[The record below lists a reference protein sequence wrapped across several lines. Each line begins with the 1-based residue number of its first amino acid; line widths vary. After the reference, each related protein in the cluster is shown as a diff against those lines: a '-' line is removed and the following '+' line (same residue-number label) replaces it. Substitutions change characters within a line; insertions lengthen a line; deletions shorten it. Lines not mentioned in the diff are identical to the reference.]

1 MNEASIRALARQAGV
16 DSDWIDASGRP
27 RRVGLEPLT
36 RILKALGY
44 PCGTSHDL
52 AESRDRLRR
61 LSGVAPPLMTC
72 TVGQPLR
79 LPMSGDADVV
89 AELVHEGGD
98 RQSLTLRRQKGRLVV
113 PPIARSGYYQL
124 RFAERELSIAVAPR
138 RCLTIA
144 DVAEGRKRWGVAV
157 QLYSLAREGDG
168 GIGDTTALRAFTRSA
183 ARHGADAVALSP
195 VHSLYAANR
204 RHIGPYSPSNRLF
217 YNALYADPAD
227 ALPDVKGPQLPDLS
241 QTGLIDW
248 QQAASAK
255 YAVLRSIYD
264 QVASC
269 HLPAFDAFVS
279 KGGSRLHEHALFEA
293 MHAQWFESDQSK
305 SDWRSWPD
313 AWRGASGEAVARF
326 TATSDG
332 EIRYHKFLQWLAGC
346 SFARAQAEARDAGMR
361 IGLIADLAIGMDA
374 AGSHAWARPYDLL
387 TGLAVGAPPDINM
400 PEGQNWGLVAFS
412 PRALIETGFEPFI
425 ATLRAA
431 LRHAGGVRIDHAM
444 GLMHLWLI
452 PHGSSAAEGAFL
464 NYPLEDMLRLLA
476 LESHRHGAVVVG
488 EDLGTVPPD
497 FRARLEKAGVG
508 GMDVLWFQRDDKDY
522 LPPSAWR
529 ADAMAMTTTHDLPTV
544 AGWWSGADIEVRS
557 GLGTVREGEVGNR
570 AWDRGLLWQAFVN
583 EGVATVERPAPQD
596 AGLAV
601 EAALAFV
608 ARSPS
613 PLVLAPVEDLLALA
627 EQPNL
632 PGTIDEHP
640 NWRRRLPS
648 PADTMLDQPQVAAR
662 IDILKAN
669 RT

>member
-1 MNEASIRALARQAGV
+1 MKEAGIRALARKVGV

-36 RILKALGY
+36 RILAALGY
-44 PCGTSHDL
+44 PCTNSREL
-52 AESRDRLRR
+52 AESRDRLRIEPDK
-61 LSGVAPPLMTC
+61 VAPLVTS
-72 TVGQPLR
+72 TVGRPFR
-79 LPMSGDADVV
+79 LPLSGDADVM

-98 RQSLTLRRQKGRLVV
+98 RQSLTLRRQKVHLVV
-113 PPIARSGYYQL
+113 PPIARSGYYRL

-144 DVAEGRKRWGVAV
+144 DVAEGRKRWGIAV

-168 GIGDTTALRAFTRSA
+168 GIGDTTAMRAFARSA
-183 ARHGADAVALSP
+183 ARRGGDAVALSP

-204 RHIGPYSPSNRLF
+204 GHIGPYSPSNRLF
-217 YNALYADPAD
+217 YNALYADPSD
-227 ALPDVKGPQLPDLS
+227 ALPDVERPQLPNLS

-248 QQAASAK
+248 PQAASAK
-255 YAVLRSIYD
+255 YAALRAVFD
-264 QVASC
+264 QVETRA
-269 HLPAFDAFVS
+269 LPAFDAFVTN
-279 KGGSRLHEHALFEA
+279 GGARLNEHALFEA
-293 MHAQWFESDQSK
+293 MHAHWFEVDQSK
-305 SDWRSWPD
+305 SDWRSWPE
-313 AWRGASGEAVARF
+313 AWRGVAGEAVAHF
-326 TATSDG
+326 TATSDR
-332 EIRYHKFLQWLAGC
+332 EIRYHKFLQWLAAC

-361 IGLIADLAIGMDA
+361 IGLIADLAVGMDA
-374 AGSHAWARPYDLL
+374 AGSHAWARPSDLL

-400 PEGQNWGLVAFS
+400 PDGQNWGLVAFS

-425 ATLRAA
+425 ATVRAA

-497 FRARLEKAGVG
+497 FRARLHKAGVG
-508 GMDVLWFQRDDKDY
+508 GMDVLWFQCDEKDF

-529 ADAMAMTTTHDLPTV
+529 EDAMAMTTTHDLPTV

-557 GLGTVREGEVGNR
+557 DLGTVREGEVANR
-570 AWDRGLLWQAFVN
+570 AWDRGLLWQAFVT
-583 EGVATVERPAPQD
+583 EGVATPERPAPED
-596 AGLAV
+596 AGSAV
-601 EAALAFV
+601 DAALAFV

-632 PGTIDEHP
+632 PGTVDEHP
-640 NWRRRLPS
+640 NWRRRLPW
-648 PADTMLDQPQVAAR
+648 PADTMLDEPQVAAR
-662 IDILKAN
+662 IDVLKAN
-669 RT
+669 RK